1 MGETRDTK
9 MKTTNIVRRHTK
21 SDELFHH
28 GVKGQKWGVRR
39 YQNEDGTLTPAGRK
53 RIKEIYAKNNM
64 LRVDENIMRRN
75 QQDKERFGIVTNDES
90 DIIKKGTILYRL
102 SNDKN
107 ESMDKRKYAY
117 ITKADGKFYNDMM
130 REGKLGTK
138 KVKEIYKYKLEAVD
152 DLKVAS
158 GEKVAKYVINKYG
171 DKTLKQAYKDFVSL
185 DVQNNVRKMFT
196 LLSSDVPEY
205 SEYMQKH
212 LGQYANDKFAGDYV
226 NDIRNTVQKG
236 INNLLYKSESI
247 NSDVCQYYA
256 KKGYDA
262 IVDVEDQL
270 IFAQYPV
277 IILNPEK
284 STKVTNVRKLK
295 TSK

>member
-1 MGETRDTK
+1 
-9 MKTTNIVRRHTK
+9 
-21 SDELFHH
+21 
-28 GVKGQKWGVRR
+28 
-39 YQNEDGTLTPAGRK
+39 
-53 RIKEIYAKNNM
+53 M
-64 LRVDENIMRRN
+64 LRVDENIMRKNR
-75 QQDKERFGIVTNDES
+75 QDKERFGVVTDDNGS
-90 DIIKKGTILYRL
+90 DVIKKGTVLYRF

-138 KVKEIYKYKLEAVD
+138 KVNEIYKYKLEAVD

-196 LLSSDVPEY
+196 LISSDVPEY

-212 LGQYANDKFAGDYV
+212 LGQYAHDKFAGDYV

-284 STKVTNVRKLK
+284 STRVTNVRKLK